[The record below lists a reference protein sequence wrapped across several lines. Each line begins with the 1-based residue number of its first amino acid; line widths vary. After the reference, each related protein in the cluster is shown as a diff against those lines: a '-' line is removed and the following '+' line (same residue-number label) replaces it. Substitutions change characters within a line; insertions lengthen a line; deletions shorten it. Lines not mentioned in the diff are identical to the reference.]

1 MAFVALPLYVQLPAH
16 YAQVFGVSLSAM
28 GALLLGARA
37 VDALVDPWLGSRVD
51 SWMQRGL
58 WPLMAGAGAMIGLG
72 FVALFLPPF
81 EGRSEQAWLA
91 WCGAALVPTYLAFSL
106 SSIAHQGWGARLGGS
121 AGQQARIVAWREG
134 FGLAGV
140 LAASVLPTWLGWQAT
155 AAVLIAS
162 LLLAGGLL
170 RRAPPPLAPRPADTN
185 SPTRPW
191 QHRPFTRLLGVF
203 ALNGIASAVPA
214 TLVLFFVA
222 DRLQAPSWAPV
233 FLLSYFLAAALAL
246 PGWVRLVARFGLVR
260 SWALGMV
267 VAILSFI
274 GAGALGAGD
283 TGPFLLVCLASG
295 VALGADLA
303 LPSALLAQV
312 LRDQPDTGRYFGWW
326 NCVSKLNLALAAG
339 LALPL
344 LEWGGYAPGVRTPQA
359 LQTLSSAYALLPCL
373 LKLMA
378 LAALLR
384 WAPVTPSKE
393 A

>member
-1 MAFVALPLYVQLPAH
+1 M
-16 YAQVFGVSLSAM
+16 
-28 GALLLGARA
+28 
-37 VDALVDPWLGSRVD
+37 
-51 SWMQRGL
+51 
-58 WPLMAGAGAMIGLG
+58 
-72 FVALFLPPF
+72 
-81 EGRSEQAWLA
+81 
-91 WCGAALVPTYLAFSL
+91 
-106 SSIAHQGWGARLGGS
+106 
-121 AGQQARIVAWREG
+121 
-134 FGLAGV
+134 
-140 LAASVLPTWLGWQAT
+140 
-155 AAVLIAS
+155 
-162 LLLAGGLL
+162 
-170 RRAPPPLAPRPADTN
+170 
-185 SPTRPW
+185 
-191 QHRPFTRLLGVF
+191 GVF

-359 LQTLSSAYALLPCL
+359 LQTLSSAYAVLPCL